1 MRVNKKQD
9 IERNKIV
16 LTGGHAATTA
26 LATVEELIR
35 RGSWDIYWIGAKTAI
50 EGKGIPTLE
59 SEIFPKIGVRSYKI
73 VSGRIQRKLTF
84 WTLPSLVKIPFGF
97 VHAIFLLLKI
107 KPKIILSFGGFAS
120 YPVVVVGFC
129 LRIPIVIHEQTSA
142 AGRANKLSARFA
154 KRIALARESSKKHF
168 PSSKCKIIGNPLL
181 TQIAEIEPKDKIGKP
196 PTVFVTG
203 GSRGS
208 QTINTFVLNALEKL
222 LKSYVVIHQTGFLDY
237 KKINELKDLLPND
250 LKERYEVY
258 AVLDPLDIDGVYRRA
273 DIVVARAGANTVAEI
288 VATKRPSVLIPIPWA
303 YENEQRKN
311 AEFAKEF
318 GLAKILDQNTL
329 SGSVL
334 YDAIKD
340 TEDNWERIIRSV
352 REKKSPDIN
361 ASKKLANLLEG
372 LV

>member
-1 MRVNKKQD
+1 MRVSKKQD
-9 IERNKIV
+9 KGKDKIV

-50 EGKGIPTLE
+50 EGKDVPTLE
-59 SEIFPKIGVRSYKI
+59 SEIFPKVGIRSYKI

-120 YPVVVVGFC
+120 FPVVVIGFC

-142 AGRANKLSARFA
+142 VGRANKLSARFA
-154 KRIALARESSKKHF
+154 KKIALARESSKKHF
-168 PSSKCKIIGNPLL
+168 PGSKCKVVGNPLL
-181 TQIAEIEPKDKIGKP
+181 TQIAEIEPKEKIGEP

-208 QTINTFVLNALEKL
+208 QPINTFVLNTLENL
-222 LKSYVVIHQTGFLDY
+222 LKNYIVVHQTGFLDY
-237 KKINELKDLLPND
+237 KKIKKLRDSLPND

-258 AVLDPLDIDGVYRRA
+258 SVFDPLDIDGVYRRA
-273 DIVVARAGANTVAEI
+273 DIIVARAGANTVAEI
-288 VATKRPSVLIPIPWA
+288 VATKRPSILIPIPWA

-311 AEFAKEF
+311 AEFAEKF
-318 GLAKILDQNTL
+318 GLVKILNQKTL

-340 TEDNWERIIRSV
+340 IEDKWEDTV
-352 REKKSPDIN
+352 KGAKGKKSPDID

>member
-1 MRVNKKQD
+1 MRANKKQD
-9 IERNKIV
+9 NGKDKIV

-50 EGKGIPTLE
+50 EGKDVPTLE
-59 SEIFPKIGVRSYKI
+59 SEIFPKVGIRSYKI

-107 KPKIILSFGGFAS
+107 RPKIILSFGGFAS
-120 YPVVVVGFC
+120 FPVVVVGFC

-142 AGRANKLSARFA
+142 AGRANKLSAQFA
-154 KRIALARESSKKHF
+154 NKIALARESSKKHF
-168 PSSKCKIIGNPLL
+168 PSSKCKVVGNPLL
-181 TQIAEIEPKDKIGKP
+181 TQIAEIESKDEIGKP
-196 PTVFVTG
+196 PTIFITG

-208 QTINTFVLNALEKL
+208 QTINTFVLNALEEL
-222 LKSYVVIHQTGFLDY
+222 LKNYIVIHQAGYLDY
-237 KKINELKDLLPND
+237 KKIKKLKDSLPND
-250 LKERYEVY
+250 LKEKYEIY
-258 AVLDPLDIDGVYRRA
+258 SVLDPMDIDGVYRRA
-273 DIVVARAGANTVAEI
+273 DIVVARAGANTVSEI
-288 VATKRPSVLIPIPWA
+288 IATKRPSVLIPIPWS

-311 AEFAKEF
+311 AEFAEKF
-318 GLAKILDQNTL
+318 GLVKILDQETL
-329 SGSVL
+329 SGSIL
-334 YDAIKD
+334 YDAIK
-340 TEDNWERIIRSV
+340 EIEGNWEDIIKGAKG
-352 REKKSPDIN
+352 KKSPDIN

>member
-9 IERNKIV
+9 KGKNKIV

-50 EGKGIPTLE
+50 EGKNVPTLE
-59 SEIFPKIGVRSYKI
+59 SEIFPKVGIRSYKI

-107 KPKIILSFGGFAS
+107 RPKIILSFGGFAS
-120 YPVVVVGFC
+120 FPVVVVGFC
-129 LRIPIVIHEQTSA
+129 LGIPIVIHEQTSA

-154 KRIALARESSKKHF
+154 KKIALARESSIKHF
-168 PSSKCKIIGNPLL
+168 PSSKCKVVGNPLL
-181 TQIAEIEPKDKIGKP
+181 TQITEIEPKDKIGKP
-196 PTVFVTG
+196 PTVFITG

-222 LKSYVVIHQTGFLDY
+222 LKDYIVIHQTGYLDY
-237 KKINELKDLLPND
+237 KKIKKLRESLPDD

-258 AVLDPLDIDGVYRRA
+258 SVLDPLDIDGVYRRA

-288 VATKRPSVLIPIPWA
+288 IATKRPSVLIPIPWS
-303 YENEQRKN
+303 YENEQVKN
-311 AEFAKEF
+311 AEFAEKF
-318 GLAKILDQNTL
+318 GLVTILNQETL
-329 SGSVL
+329 SGSAL

-340 TEDNWERIIRSV
+340 VEEGWKNIVKSV
-352 REKKSPDIN
+352 RGKKSPDIN
-361 ASKKLANLLEG
+361 ASKKLVNLLEG